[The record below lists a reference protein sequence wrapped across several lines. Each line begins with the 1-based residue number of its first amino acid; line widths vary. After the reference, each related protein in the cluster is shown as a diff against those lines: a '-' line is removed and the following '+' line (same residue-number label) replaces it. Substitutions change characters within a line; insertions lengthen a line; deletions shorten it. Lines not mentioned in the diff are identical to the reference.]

1 MLTKLLFRRQKT
13 ANAAAKA
20 PEGRRLYAVG
30 DIHGRL
36 DLLEG
41 LLAQIV
47 RDDAE
52 RDGPAGE
59 LIFLGDLIDRGPD
72 SARVVDRLMA
82 LRAERSNVR
91 FLLGN
96 HEEVFLNAL
105 SGDAKALR
113 LFSRIGG
120 EETILSY
127 GVSPQAYAE
136 ADYEELHRLLVEA
149 VPATHQKFLES
160 FENMIVAEDYVFVH
174 AGIRPGVALAD
185 QRPADLRWI
194 RDEFLRARAPLEKRV
209 VHGHTISEDV
219 VELPHRIGLDTG
231 AYRSGILTA
240 MGFEGEKRWILQEQG
255 RRVAVA
261 A

>member
-1 MLTKLLFRRQKT
+1 
-13 ANAAAKA
+13 
-20 PEGRRLYAVG
+20 LYAIG

-41 LLAQIV
+41 LLGQIA

-72 SARVVDRLMA
+72 SAGVIYRLMS
-82 LRAERSNVR
+82 LRAERPNVR

-136 ADYEELHRLLVEA
+136 ADYEELHRLLAES
-149 VPATHQKFLES
+149 VPAAHREFLES

-174 AGIRPGVALAD
+174 AGIRPGVALVD

-231 AYRSGILTA
+231 AYRSGILTG
-240 MGFEGEKRWILQEQG
+240 MGFEGEKRWVLQEQG

>member
-1 MLTKLLFRRQKT
+1 MLTKLLFRRPK
-13 ANAAAKA
+13 NAAPVGRA
-20 PEGRRLYAVG
+20 PEGRRLYAIG

-41 LLAQIV
+41 LLGQIV

-52 RDGPAGE
+52 RGGPAGE

-72 SARVVDRLMA
+72 SAQVIDRLMA
-82 LRAERSNVR
+82 LQSERPNVR

-96 HEEVFLNAL
+96 HEEVFLHAL

-113 LFSRIGG
+113 LFNRIGG
-120 EETILSY
+120 AETILSY
-127 GVSPQAYAE
+127 GVSPQAYAD
-136 ADYEELHRLLVEA
+136 ADYEQLHRLLVEA
-149 VPATHQKFLES
+149 VPAAHREFLES
-160 FENMIVAEDYVFVH
+160 FEDMIVAGDYVFVH

-194 RDEFLRARAPLEKRV
+194 RDQFLNARMAPEKRV
-209 VHGHTISEDV
+209 VHGHTISEEV

-231 AYRSGILTA
+231 AYRTGILTA
-240 MGFEGEKRWILQEQG
+240 MAFEDEKRWVLQEHG
-255 RRVAVA
+255 SRVAVA

>member
-1 MLTKLLFRRQKT
+1 MLTKLLFRRHR
-13 ANAAAKA
+13 ASAPAARV
-20 PEGRRLYAVG
+20 PDGRRLYAIG

-41 LLAQIV
+41 LLEQIF
-47 RDDAE
+47 RDEAE
-52 RDGPAGE
+52 RGGPGE
-59 LIFLGDLIDRGPD
+59 LIFLGDLVDRGPD
-72 SARVVDRLMA
+72 SAQVIDRLMA
-82 LRAERSNVR
+82 LRAERPDVR

-96 HEEVFLNAL
+96 HEEVFLDAL

-127 GVSPQAYAE
+127 GVCPQAYAK
-136 ADYEELHRLLVEA
+136 ADYDAVHRLLAEA
-149 VPATHQKFLES
+149 VPAAHRQFLES
-160 FENMIVAEDYVFVH
+160 FENMIVAGDYVFVH
-174 AGIRPGVALAD
+174 AGIRPGIALAD

-194 RDEFLRARAPLEKRV
+194 RDEFLCARAPLEKLV
-209 VHGHTISEDV
+209 VHGHTISEEIR
-219 VELPHRIGLDTG
+219 ELPHRIGLDSG

-255 RRVAVA
+255 RCVAVA